1 MTPWSET
8 RQLQQ
13 RVLLCGIVLCV
24 LCAVYAGAVRDG
36 KVFAA
41 CLRYARAVVVK
52 ADFAD
57 VDWQKFGIGAS
68 GFLLLAALTLWA
80 AYACFIAKESAY
92 GEARFATAS
101 DLKRMG
107 LTDRKNASGVIVG
120 KVGRKLLSPTCLRH
134 GIALAPTRSGKTAG
148 FVIPTALS
156 FKGSLII
163 ADPKGELETLLA
175 EPLKKAGKTV
185 YALDWSDEKA
195 KDAWN
200 PLSLKVFPSVL
211 SSFGKAERQAERI
224 AAMLVGQK
232 GQSEDHWEA
241 NAKKHI
247 AALILLA
254 VYLAEIAEQR
264 LDPNNPATVADYETY
279 REPHLSRVFGFVA
292 KDVDVQTLLSKGAEA
307 VNSAKDNLR
316 DLLRF
321 AAEVG
326 APQRILTD
334 LASWVNAPD
343 NEAGS
348 HTTTFLSKL
357 QIWRSRTV
365 KGATR
370 ECSFEWQDLRETP
383 SVVFIKFPQQDAQSL
398 GVLTALFF
406 ETFFGWALDVPK
418 KTNECPIAILADEF
432 ASLPKINLMTDFLSK
447 GAGMGAV
454 VWLIVQDFA
463 QIKATYGDKAFE
475 TIKTNC
481 SYLLVYA
488 QNNYATQKELAEM
501 VGKATRKRKSVS
513 KSGKGGVSVSEN
525 DEGLDLI
532 PVADWGAIPF
542 GRHVLLCQNFL
553 TRPVWCKT
561 PLYFKEKRFTE
572 MLHG

>member
-24 LCAVYAGAVRDG
+24 LCAVYGGAVRDG

-68 GFLLLAALTLWA
+68 GFLLLAALMIWA

-185 YALDWSDEKA
+185 YALDWSDERA

-224 AAMLVGQK
+224 AAMLFGQK
-232 GQSEDHWEA
+232 GQAEDH
-241 NAKKHI
+241 
-247 AALILLA
+247 
-254 VYLAEIAEQR
+254 
-264 LDPNNPATVADYETY
+264 
-279 REPHLSRVFGFVA
+279 
-292 KDVDVQTLLSKGAEA
+292 
-307 VNSAKDNLR
+307 
-316 DLLRF
+316 
-321 AAEVG
+321 
-326 APQRILTD
+326 
-334 LASWVNAPD
+334 
-343 NEAGS
+343 
-348 HTTTFLSKL
+348 
-357 QIWRSRTV
+357 
-365 KGATR
+365 
-370 ECSFEWQDLRETP
+370 
-383 SVVFIKFPQQDAQSL
+383 
-398 GVLTALFF
+398 
-406 ETFFGWALDVPK
+406 
-418 KTNECPIAILADEF
+418 
-432 ASLPKINLMTDFLSK
+432 
-447 GAGMGAV
+447 
-454 VWLIVQDFA
+454 
-463 QIKATYGDKAFE
+463 
-475 TIKTNC
+475 
-481 SYLLVYA
+481 
-488 QNNYATQKELAEM
+488 
-501 VGKATRKRKSVS
+501 
-513 KSGKGGVSVSEN
+513 
-525 DEGLDLI
+525 
-532 PVADWGAIPF
+532 
-542 GRHVLLCQNFL
+542 
-553 TRPVWCKT
+553 
-561 PLYFKEKRFTE
+561 
-572 MLHG
+572 

>member
-13 RVLLCGIVLCV
+13 RVLLCGIVLCG

-68 GFLLLAALTLWA
+68 GFLLLAALMLWA
-80 AYACFIAKESAY
+80 AYACFLAKESAY

-232 GQSEDHWEA
+232 GQSEDH
-241 NAKKHI
+241 
-247 AALILLA
+247 
-254 VYLAEIAEQR
+254 
-264 LDPNNPATVADYETY
+264 
-279 REPHLSRVFGFVA
+279 
-292 KDVDVQTLLSKGAEA
+292 
-307 VNSAKDNLR
+307 
-316 DLLRF
+316 
-321 AAEVG
+321 
-326 APQRILTD
+326 
-334 LASWVNAPD
+334 
-343 NEAGS
+343 
-348 HTTTFLSKL
+348 
-357 QIWRSRTV
+357 
-365 KGATR
+365 
-370 ECSFEWQDLRETP
+370 
-383 SVVFIKFPQQDAQSL
+383 
-398 GVLTALFF
+398 
-406 ETFFGWALDVPK
+406 
-418 KTNECPIAILADEF
+418 
-432 ASLPKINLMTDFLSK
+432 
-447 GAGMGAV
+447 
-454 VWLIVQDFA
+454 
-463 QIKATYGDKAFE
+463 
-475 TIKTNC
+475 
-481 SYLLVYA
+481 
-488 QNNYATQKELAEM
+488 
-501 VGKATRKRKSVS
+501 
-513 KSGKGGVSVSEN
+513 
-525 DEGLDLI
+525 
-532 PVADWGAIPF
+532 
-542 GRHVLLCQNFL
+542 
-553 TRPVWCKT
+553 
-561 PLYFKEKRFTE
+561 
-572 MLHG
+572 

>member
-1 MTPWSET
+1 M
-8 RQLQQ
+8 
-13 RVLLCGIVLCV
+13 
-24 LCAVYAGAVRDG
+24 
-36 KVFAA
+36 
-41 CLRYARAVVVK
+41 
-52 ADFAD
+52 
-57 VDWQKFGIGAS
+57 
-68 GFLLLAALTLWA
+68 
-80 AYACFIAKESAY
+80 
-92 GEARFATAS
+92 
-101 DLKRMG
+101 
-107 LTDRKNASGVIVG
+107 
-120 KVGRKLLSPTCLRH
+120 
-134 GIALAPTRSGKTAG
+134 
-148 FVIPTALS
+148 
-156 FKGSLII
+156 
-163 ADPKGELETLLA
+163 
-175 EPLKKAGKTV
+175 KKAGKTV

-264 LDPNNPATVADYETY
+264 LDPNNPATVADYEAY

-357 QIWRSRTV
+357 QIWRSLAV

-370 ECSFEWQDLRETP
+370 ECSFEWQDLRDTP

-418 KTNECPIAILADEF
+418 KPDECPIAILADEF

>member
-52 ADFAD
+52 ADFAG
-57 VDWQKFGIGAS
+57 VDWQKFGIGVS

-148 FVIPTALS
+148 FVIPTAVS

-185 YALDWSDEKA
+185 YALDWSDERA

-279 REPHLSRVFGFVA
+279 CEPHLSRVFGFVA

-334 LASWVNAPD
+334 LASWANAPD

-357 QIWRSRTV
+357 QIWRSRAV

>member
-1 MTPWSET
+1 MTPWSEV
-8 RQLQQ
+8 RQTQQ

-52 ADFAD
+52 ADFAG

-185 YALDWSDEKA
+185 YTIDWSNENS
-195 KDAWN
+195 KDSWN
-200 PLSLKVFPSVL
+200 PLSLKVFPSVF
-211 SSFGKAERQAERI
+211 SSYSEAERQAERI

-264 LDPNNPATVADYETY
+264 LDPNNPATVADYEAY

-334 LASWVNAPD
+334 LASWANAPD

-357 QIWRSRTV
+357 QIWRSRAV

-370 ECSFEWQDLRETP
+370 ECSFEWRDLRETP

-418 KTNECPIAILADEF
+418 KPDECPIAILADEF

-481 SYLLVYA
+481 SYLLIYA